1 VADRFDDRS
10 HWSHLSL
17 WRRIAMRNLLSSAI
31 ARPNFIAYDIGALPA
46 LAPLVARLLFG
57 LPLLTWTVRTKDER
71 ERALRY
77 ADAMI
82 FEGIAP

>member
-1 VADRFDDRS
+1 
-10 HWSHLSL
+10 
-17 WRRIAMRNLLSSAI
+17 MRNLLTAAI
-31 ARPNFIAYDIGALPA
+31 ARPNFIAYDIDALPA
-46 LAPLVARLLFG
+46 VAPLVARFVFG
-57 LPLLTWTVRTKDER
+57 LPLITWTVRNEEQR